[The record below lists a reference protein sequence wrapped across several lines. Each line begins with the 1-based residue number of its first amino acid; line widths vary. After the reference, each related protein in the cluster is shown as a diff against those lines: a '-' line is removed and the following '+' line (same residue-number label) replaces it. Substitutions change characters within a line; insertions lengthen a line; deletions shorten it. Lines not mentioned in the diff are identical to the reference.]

1 MKKRA
6 RNEITITGTTGDD
19 LLIGTADP
27 DTIDAGDGNDT
38 LIGEGGADTLIGGTG
53 NDAYRVEEA
62 GDVVVEAVGGGS
74 DAVYAVGSYT
84 LGAGSEVELLSAID
98 PGSTVAINLIG
109 NEFANLIIGTAGSN
123 TLIGGGGAD
132 TLIGGAGND
141 FYRVEEAGDTVV
153 EGAGGG
159 FDSVYAVGSYT
170 LATGSE
176 VELLSAID
184 PASTAAMNLTG
195 NEYANLIYGNAGVN
209 VLIGGGGA
217 DTLLGGGG
225 DDFYRVEE
233 AGDTVVEAAGG
244 GFDSVYAVGS
254 YTLAAG
260 SEVELL
266 SAIDPGST
274 GAMNLVGN
282 EFANR
287 IYGTAGVN
295 VLIGG
300 GGADILFGGAGDD
313 FYRVEEAGDIVVEAA
328 GGGNDAVYAVAS
340 YTLAAG
346 SEIELLSAIDPASTA
361 GMNLIGNEYA
371 NRIYGNAGVN
381 TLIGGGGADVLF
393 GGAGNDFYRVEE
405 AGDIVVETVGGGND
419 AVYAVASYTLAAGS
433 EVELLSAIDPA
444 STAAMNLTGNEF
456 ANLIYG
462 NAAGNVLIGGGGADT
477 LFGGGGDDF
486 YRVEEAGDVVVE
498 AVGGG
503 NDAVYAVASYTLAAG
518 SEVELLS
525 AIDPAS
531 AGAMNLTGNE
541 FANRIYGTAG
551 ANILDG
557 KGGNDLL
564 TGGAGADIFA
574 FTTALG
580 AGNVDTVADFAIG
593 TDKLRLDAALFAGL
607 GGLGTLNAGA
617 FVVGAAAGDVN
628 DRIVYNNAT
637 GQLFYDADGSGA
649 GAAVQFATLSSGL
662 ALTASDFLVLG
673 AVNHAPAITSGAAAQ
688 VAENSPAS
696 TIVYQVVAND
706 PDGDPI
712 LYSLTGTDAGLLTID
727 GNGAVRLIASAD
739 FETKT
744 TYSFNVV
751 ASDSQ
756 LSTSKAVTLTITDV
770 NDSGSTPIIN
780 EAPAANDSVATAQAI
795 DRGVFL
801 VATNP
806 NLPDDDLPSATI
818 VGNLTSST
826 DRDFFSIT
834 LQAGEKLILDVDFS
848 GGNLDTHLRVYGPNG
863 VEIGANDDAGG
874 LDPGSAPHPVYGHNT
889 DSFFSFR
896 AATSGTYYFSLE
908 PFQDPQNPTSGTYE
922 INVTVGPPAT
932 AAQLIEEDVQ
942 ALISGSAWPT
952 TAITYSFPDSASDY
966 PAGFGDPDDPEPV
979 SFQQFTA
986 FQQQAVQ
993 QLLQHVSN
1001 VSVLTFQQLTG
1012 AADRDAK
1019 LRYAMTNAT
1028 EAAHAYYPGG
1038 SEEAGSAWF
1047 NKTNFNTPT
1056 KGNYAWMGMLHET
1069 GHALGLKH
1077 GHEPPAISPDR
1088 DSLEYS
1094 VMTYRSFPGGEI
1106 EGGYKNETFGFPQTL
1121 MMYDIA
1127 ALQKIYDGANWTFN
1141 SGDST
1146 YTWSP
1151 TTGEMSINGTG
1162 QGAPGAN
1169 RVFMTVWDGGGND
1182 TYDLSAY
1189 STGLTVDLRP
1199 GEWTSTTNT
1208 QTANLGQSHFA
1219 RGNIANALLFE
1230 GNTASLIE
1238 NAKGGSAGDTIIA
1251 NQAANG
1257 LTGNGGADIFKW
1269 AASGDA
1275 GTGQQADHILD
1286 FLRGTDK
1293 IDLSAIDA
1301 NPATGVDD
1309 AFAFIG
1315 TATFH
1320 NVAGEVRYD
1329 VTGGNAHVFADL
1341 DGNGVADME
1350 IIVNNVPLLAGTDF
1364 TF

>member
-6 RNEITITGTTGDD
+6 RNEITIIGTAGDD
-19 LLIGTADP
+19 VLIGTPDP

-38 LIGEGGADTLIGGTG
+38 LIGGGGADTLIGGTG
-53 NDAYRVEEA
+53 NDVYRVEEA
-62 GDVVVEAVGGGS
+62 GDVVVEAIGGGA
-74 DAVYAVGSYT
+74 DAVYAVNSYT

-98 PGSTVAINLIG
+98 PGSTVAIDLTG
-109 NEFANLIIGTAGSN
+109 NEFVNLIIGTAGSN

-132 TLIGGAGND
+132 TLIGGGGND
-141 FYRVEEAGDTVV
+141 YYRVEEAGDVVV

-170 LATGSE
+170 LAAGSEVELLSAIDPASTAAMNLTGNEYVNLIYGNAASNTLIGGGGADTLFGGGGNDYYRVEEAGDTVVEAAGGGFDSIYAVTSYTLTAGSE

-195 NEYANLIYGNAGVN
+195 NEYANLIYGNAASN
-209 VLIGGGGA
+209 TLIGGGGA
-217 DTLLGGGG
+217 DTLFGGLGN
-225 DDFYRVEE
+225 DFYRVEE
-233 AGDTVVEAAGG
+233 AGDVVVEAAGG
-244 GFDSVYAVGS
+244 GTDSVYAVTS

-266 SAIDPGST
+266 SAIDPGAT
-274 GAMNLVGN
+274 GIMDLTGN
-282 EFANR
+282 EFAN
-287 IYGTAGVN
+287 
-295 VLIGG
+295 
-300 GGADILFGGAGDD
+300 
-313 FYRVEEAGDIVVEAA
+313 
-328 GGGNDAVYAVAS
+328 S
-340 YTLAAG
+340 
-346 SEIELLSAIDPASTA
+346 
-361 GMNLIGNEYA
+361 
-371 NRIYGNAGVN
+371 IYGNAGSN
-381 TLIGGGGADVLF
+381 TLIGGGGT
-393 GGAGNDFYRVEE
+393 
-405 AGDIVVETVGGGND
+405 DILVGGG
-419 AVYAVASYTLAAGS
+419 
-433 EVELLSAIDPA
+433 
-444 STAAMNLTGNEF
+444 GN
-456 ANLIYG
+456 
-462 NAAGNVLIGGGGADT
+462 
-477 LFGGGGDDF
+477 DF

-503 NDAVYAVASYTLAAG
+503 FDSIYAVASYTLASG

-525 AIDPAS
+525 AIDPGSTA
-531 AGAMNLTGNE
+531 AMNLTGNE
-541 FANRIYGTAG
+541 FANRLYGTAG
-551 ANILDG
+551 ANVLDG

-580 AGNVDTVADFAIG
+580 AGNVDTVADFALG
-593 TDKLRLDAALFAGL
+593 TDKIALDAAVFSGL
-607 GGLGTLNAGA
+607 GGLGS
-617 FVVGAAAGDVN
+617 FKAAAFFTGTAAHDAD
-628 DRIVYNNAT
+628 DRIIYNNAT
-637 GQLFYDADGSGA
+637 GQLFYDADGNGA
-649 GAAVQFATLSSGL
+649 AAAVQFATLSSGL
-662 ALTASDFLVLG
+662 SLNASDFLVLG

-688 VAENSPAS
+688 IAENSPAS
-696 TIVYQVVAND
+696 SVVYQVVAND
-706 PDGDPI
+706 PDGDQVF
-712 LYSLTGTDAGLLTID
+712 YSLTGADAGQLTID
-727 GNGAVRLIASAD
+727 ANGAVRLIAPAD

-751 ASDSQ
+751 ASDTQ

-770 NDSGSTPIIN
+770 NDSSSTPIIN
-780 EAPAANDSVATAQAI
+780 ETGAANDSVATAQAI
-795 DRGVFL
+795 DRGVF
-801 VATNP
+801 VIAANP

-818 VGNLTSST
+818 VGNISTST

-834 LQAGEKLILDVDFS
+834 LQAGEKLILDVDNS
-848 GGNLDTHLRVYGPNG
+848 SGNLDTHLRVYGPNG

-874 LDPGSAPHPVYGHNT
+874 LDPGSTPHPVYGHNT

-908 PFQDPQNPTSGTYE
+908 SFQDPNNPTSGTYE

-932 AAQLIEEDVQ
+932 AAQLIQEDVD
-942 ALISGSAWPT
+942 ALISGASWPT
-952 TAITYSFPDSASDY
+952 TNITYSFPDSASDY
-966 PAGFGDPDDPEPV
+966 PAGFGDPDDPEPA
-979 SFQQFTA
+979 SFLQFTA
-986 FQQQAVQ
+986 AQQLAVQ
-993 QLLQHVSN
+993 KLLAHVSN

-1012 AADRDAK
+1012 AADKDAQ

-1028 EAAHAYYPGG
+1028 EAAHAYYPGN
-1038 SEEAGSAWF
+1038 SDEAGSAWF
-1047 NKTNFNTPT
+1047 NKTNFNAPN

-1077 GHEPPAISPDR
+1077 GHEPPAISADR

-1094 VMTYRSFPGGEI
+1094 VMTYRSYPGGEI

-1127 ALQKIYDGANWTFN
+1127 ALQKIYDGANWAFN
-1141 SGDST
+1141 SSDSV

-1169 RVFMTVWDGGGND
+1169 RVFMTVWDGGGTD

-1189 STGLTVDLRP
+1189 SNGITLDLRP
-1199 GEWTSTTNT
+1199 GEWTTTTNI
-1208 QTANLGQSHFA
+1208 QTANLGLSHFA

-1238 NAKGGSAGDTIIA
+1238 NAVGGSGGDTLIA
-1251 NQAANG
+1251 NQAANH

-1275 GTGQQADHILD
+1275 GTGALADTILD

-1301 NPATGVDD
+1301 NPATGADD

-1315 TATFH
+1315 TTAFH
-1320 NVAGEVRYD
+1320 NAAGEVRYD

-1350 IIVNNVPLLAGTDF
+1350 IIVNNVTILAGTDF